1 MWFRE
6 LPFEAQFGELRS
18 RLLGAQHGANLE
30 AAFACIDGMA
40 AHGARV
46 DEQVIPYVRQALDAW
61 DEQLPPLW
69 GGWRLH
75 EPLSVAPPERALLR
89 GLKRGSRWL
98 QLVRTVRLRER
109 MTQEVLPLLAAREDM
124 SDLRQ
129 LDLAQAHIVGEQI
142 EALLRAPWAAH
153 ITALDLSG
161 RKIHRSLECWAD
173 RPMERLEWLRL
184 SRARLLGMDNIE
196 GIRRG
201 TPALRAL
208 ALGHNRELFTGPLR
222 DEDWSQLDALCVEN
236 GNIHYTTPAPGG
248 WSIDRV
254 LSGARGARLRELG
267 MEAALLS
274 APGAPIEGGQALR
287 TLDIAA
293 GPGVMAALAHAPLSN
308 LRDLTLELIEDDVAA
323 LAALLG
329 SLPGLGSLTIRGS
342 GTIPGV
348 ADALREAAPRH
359 LHTLDLSLL
368 TIRRDLILPA
378 LPALLTC
385 QDALPALR
393 SVSLPSAAYGESR
406 ALLAGT
412 WLGALIG

>member
-18 RLLGAQHGANLE
+18 RLLGAQRGANLE

-46 DEQVIPYVRQALDAW
+46 DEQVIPYVRAALDAW

-69 GGWRLH
+69 RRH
-75 EPLSVAPPERALLR
+75 ESLGVAPSERALLR

-98 QLVRTVRLRER
+98 QLVRTVRLREQ

-161 RKIHRSLECWAD
+161 RKIHRSLERWAD

-184 SRARLLGMDNIE
+184 SRAKVLTMPSVE

-208 ALGHNRELFTGPLR
+208 ALGPCRELFTGPLR

-236 GNIHYTTPAPGG
+236 GSIHYTTPAPDG

-267 MEAALLS
+267 MSAAALS
-274 APGAPIEGGQALR
+274 APDAPIEGGQALR

-293 GPGVMAALAHAPLSN
+293 GPGVMAALAAAPLSD
-308 LRDLTLELIEDDVAA
+308 LRDLTLELIEDDVPA

-329 SLPGLGSLTIRGS
+329 ALPGLGSLTIRGR

-348 ADALREAAPRH
+348 ADALREAAPRR

-393 SVSLPSAAYGESR
+393 RFSPPSEASSAAR
-406 ALLAGT
+406 AHLAGT
-412 WLGALIG
+412 WLGPLMG